1 MHALAGISLL
11 APQTD
16 EDFER
21 YYRLRWRLLREPWG
35 QPPGSERDGL
45 DAAAVHLFACRAD
58 RVPIAVGRLH
68 FNSRTQAQ
76 IRYMAV
82 EESHRR
88 RGIGS
93 LMLHGLERG
102 AVERGARCIVLDARE
117 SAIGFY
123 QKHGYAIAGRA
134 PTLYGV
140 IAHARMI
147 KTL

>member
-1 MHALAGISLL
+1 MHALAGIRLL

-21 YYRLRWRLLREPWG
+21 YYHVRWRLLREPWG

-45 DAAAVHLFACRAD
+45 DATALHLFACVAD

-82 EESHRR
+82 EEGYQG

-93 LMLHGLERG
+93 LMLHALERT
-102 AVERGARCIVLDARE
+102 AAERGARCIVLDARE

-123 QKHGYAIAGRA
+123 QKHGYAITGRA
-134 PTLYGV
+134 HVLYGV
-140 IAHARMI
+140 IAHHRMI
-147 KTL
+147 KQL